1 MVVAVDYK
9 PPSTLDPSG
18 LIRRVQIF
26 RVGTHTASN
35 GFVRTYSQSEI
46 DQIAENYNPDI
57 HEAPLIIGHAY
68 GTSPAFGWVK
78 KLYSCPGYL
87 EADVWFHPEIVDA
100 VRQKLYQ
107 KFSVGL
113 YTEESPANPYPG
125 TLSLR
130 ELTILGAQPPAVK
143 ALASI
148 QFAEEEGVLHFDEQ
162 LNFMHGVSEAERSY
176 RFIAT
181 IFQRLRDHFI
191 DKEGIDATDKVL
203 PADLVQMIY
212 DSANMPDARFEMLG
226 QLMMRVSEL
235 EQQISQQ
242 PTYTEKHMTEE
253 KELEFAEKQRQ
264 LEIQQAELAKQAG
277 LLAKR
282 QAELDRKEDLDFCEG
297 LIKEGKVLPKERT
310 NLMAIFSSLRKSD
323 STVNFGEGD
332 LSAVEAVKNFV
343 KEHPPVIAFGEFSAP
358 EKALPRSNSNFD
370 VPDGYDV
377 DPDQLELHQK
387 AEAYMEAH
395 PGTDFLKAIQKIG
408 G

>member
-1 MVVAVDYK
+1 MSFTQDH
-9 PPSTLDPSG
+9 L
-18 LIRRVQIF
+18 
-26 RVGTHTASN
+26 H
-35 GFVRTYSQSEI
+35 
-46 DQIAENYNPDI
+46 QIANSYDPKV
-57 HEAPLIIGHAY
+57 HEAPVIVGHAY
-68 GTSPAFGWVK
+68 ATSPAYGWVDSLK
-78 KLYSCPGYL
+78 VIGDRLVARIKDLEPQFAELVKARRYSK
-87 EADVWFHPEIVDA
+87 I
-100 VRQKLYQ
+100 
-107 KFSVGL
+107 SSGL
-113 YTEESPANPYPG
+113 YPPESPSNPYPG
-125 TLSLR
+125 NFSLR
-130 ELTILGAQPPAVK
+130 EVSFLGAKPPAIKGLKPVE
-143 ALASI
+143 
-148 QFAEEEGVLHFDEQ
+148 FAEEEGVLHFDEQ

-181 IFQRLRDHFI
+181 VFQRLRDHLI
-191 DKEGIDATDKVL
+191 DKEGLDAADKVL
-203 PADLVQMIY
+203 PADIVQMISE
-212 DSANMPDARFEMLG
+212 SANMPDVRFEMLDR
-226 QLMMRVSEL
+226 LMMRVSEL

-242 PTYTEKHMTEE
+242 PIYTEKHMTEE

-264 LEIQQAELAKQAG
+264 IEIQQAELAKQAQI
-277 LLAKR
+277 LAKR

>member
-46 DQIAENYNPDI
+46 DQIAQNYNPEV

-148 QFAEEEGVLHFDEQ
+148 QFQEEEGVLQFDEQ
-162 LNFMHGVSEAERSY
+162 LNFMQSDSL
-176 RFIAT
+176 IAT

-191 DKEGIDATDKVL
+191 DKEGLDAADKIL
-203 PADLVQMIY
+203 PADLVQMVY
-212 DSANMPDARFEMLG
+212 ECASMPDARFEMLDR
-226 QLMMRVSEL
+226 LMMRVSEL
-235 EQQISQQ
+235 EDKVSSSQ
-242 PTYTEKHMTEE
+242 PIYTEKHMTEE

-264 LEIQQAELAKQAG
+264 IEIQQAELAKQAG

-323 STVNFGEGD
+323 STVNFGEGEE
-332 LSAVEAVKNFV
+332 LSAVEAIKNFV

-358 EKALPRSNSNFD
+358 EKALPRTGNGFD
-370 VPDGYDV
+370 APDGYEV
-377 DPDQLELHQK
+377 DSEQAELYEK
-387 AEAYMEAH
+387 AQAYMEAH
-395 PGTDFLKAIQKIG
+395 PGTDFLKAVQKIG

>member
-1 MVVAVDYK
+1 MAVADYK

-46 DQIAENYNPDI
+46 DQIAQNYNPEV

-148 QFAEEEGVLHFDEQ
+148 QFQEDEGVLQFDEQ
-162 LNFMHGVSEAERSY
+162 LNFMQNDSL
-176 RFIAT
+176 IAT
-181 IFQRLRDHFI
+181 ILQRLRDYFI
-191 DKEGIDATDKVL
+191 DKEGLDAADKIL
-203 PADLVQMIY
+203 PADLVQMVY
-212 DSANMPDARFEMLG
+212 ESASMPDARFEMLDR
-226 QLMMRVSEL
+226 LMMRVSEL
-235 EQQISQQ
+235 EDKVLTSQ
-242 PTYTEKHMTEE
+242 PIYTEKHMTEE

-264 LEIQQAELAKQAG
+264 IEIQQAELAKQAG

-297 LIKEGKVLPKERT
+297 LVKEGKVLPKERT

-323 STVNFGEGD
+323 STVNFGEGEE

-358 EKALPRSNSNFD
+358 EKTLPRTGNGFD
-370 VPDGYDV
+370 APDGYEV
-377 DPDQLELHQK
+377 DSEQAELYEK
-387 AEAYMEAH
+387 AQAYMEAH
-395 PGTDFLKAIQKIG
+395 PGTDFLKAVQKIG